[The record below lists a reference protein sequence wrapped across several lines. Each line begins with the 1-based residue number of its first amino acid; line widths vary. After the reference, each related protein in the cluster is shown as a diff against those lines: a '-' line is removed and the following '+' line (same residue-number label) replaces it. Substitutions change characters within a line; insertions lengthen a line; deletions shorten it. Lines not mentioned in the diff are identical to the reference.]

1 VAELHLAHT
10 LVSPRTTSKRI
21 ALRERLSVFHLH
33 AAGQQAP
40 FGGVCGDSWIPYR
53 IGSQQEGAAGMLR
66 RWDPRLHWAA
76 LAAFTC
82 CVLLGCSKHSPPV
95 TPTATGTAPP
105 FAHSSSSESDQ
116 NDPCSLLD
124 PKEVEA
130 ALGAP
135 LAVPPYRSYN
145 GPFGPIPSGSSCI
158 YETAK
163 FRFISLEVTYSGGT
177 QAYSMVGM
185 TKSLMKSAADPNLAN
200 NVKKNFKLDDGTEI
214 SGEWDEASLTP
225 MNCCI
230 FSGLRGDQLITI
242 DFTASPATLRQA
254 AMLVDSAYKR
264 IAHPLK
270 IDGGASVEAAKA
282 LQTTRPKPVDVC
294 SILTRAEVEAIL
306 GTLSANPTP
315 AGQSGCNYL
324 VPGSDNT
331 RPEYDVQISWTGGY
345 ADWRS
350 KHHVAGIG
358 MASLNQI
365 VADVRGGNPLPGMSK
380 GEADSKVA
388 AGKAEPASGGDPAE
402 AIDTGYIG
410 GFTMVKR
417 DVMVTVN
424 GGFVDP
430 AKEKAL
436 LAAIV
441 QKL

>member
-1 VAELHLAHT
+1 MF
-10 LVSPRTTSKRI
+10 S
-21 ALRERLSVFHLH
+21 
-33 AAGQQAP
+33 
-40 FGGVCGDSWIPYR
+40 
-53 IGSQQEGAAGMLR
+53 
-66 RWDPRLHWAA
+66 RWDLKLHRAA
-76 LAAFTC
+76 LAALTC
-82 CVLLGCSKHSPPV
+82 SVLLGCSKHSPSV
-95 TPTATGTAPP
+95 TPTASGTAPP
-105 FAHSSSSESDQ
+105 FAQSSSSESDQ
-116 NDPCSLLD
+116 NDPCSLLE

-135 LAVPPYRSYN
+135 LAVPPYRSFN
-145 GPFGPIPSGSSCI
+145 GPFGATPNGGTCV

-163 FRFISLEVTYSGGT
+163 FRFITLEVTYSGGT
-177 QAYSMVGM
+177 QAYSMIGM
-185 TKSLMKSAADPNLAN
+185 TKNLMKSAADPGMAN
-200 NVKKNFKLDDGTEI
+200 NVKKNFKLDDGSEI
-214 SGEWDEASLTP
+214 SGEWDEASLMP

-242 DFTASPATLRQA
+242 DFTASPATLRQG

-282 LQTTRPKPVDVC
+282 LQLTRPKPIDVC

-306 GTLSANPTP
+306 GTLSAGPAP
-315 AGQSGCNYL
+315 AGQSGCNYS
-324 VPGSDNT
+324 VTGGEGNA
-331 RPEYDVQISWTGGY
+331 RPQYDVQIRWTGGY
-345 ADWRS
+345 SDWRS

-358 MASLNQI
+358 KASLNQI
-365 VADVRGGNPLPGMSK
+365 VTDVRGGNPLPGMSK
-380 GEADSKVA
+380 GEVDSKAA
-388 AGKAEPASGGDPAE
+388 AGTAEPASGGGDPAE